1 MNMPLKDPILV
12 LLISVVLSGCQASD
26 MLQPVENPIPAI
38 PNPNSN
44 PNPVSNKVPSLL
56 AGVYDLRALSVEP
69 TVLHSVTPNYP
80 SFWRREGIGGQA
92 LVVFTVKPDGSV
104 ADVMI
109 AKATDVLFGQAAAA
123 AVSKWTFRP
132 GEVNGRL
139 VYTRMAVPITFSAE
153 KTN

>member
-1 MNMPLKDPILV
+1 MHMPLKDPILV
-12 LLISVVLSGCQASD
+12 LLIAVALSGCQASD

-38 PNPNSN
+38 PNTNS
-44 PNPVSNKVPSLL
+44 VSNKVPSLL

-80 SFWRREGIGGQA
+80 SFWRRERMGGQA

-109 AKATDVLFGQAAAA
+109 AKATDVLFGDAAAA

-139 VYTRMAVPITFSAE
+139 VYTRMAVPITFSVEQA
-153 KTN
+153 K